1 MEIDPVK
8 LAFLAIAALV
18 LLGPE
23 RLPELAKKAGELLS
37 KLRTHRDSLTSQIN
51 AATNLPNSAVSGF
64 LGETL
69 KTAGT
74 VTSMFGPAG
83 MVGSVLQ
90 PARMVN
96 SVLQP
101 SSRVP
106 QAPPTSASA
115 PMLGAE
121 SSAVQQPASQP
132 KRELGSNPGYTLGS
146 PDLN

>member
-1 MEIDPVK
+1 LQIDPIK
-8 LAFLAIAALV
+8 LVFVAIAALV

-23 RLPELAKKAGELLS
+23 RLPQVAKKAGELLNA
-37 KLRTHRDSLTSQIN
+37 LRTHRDSLTSQIN
-51 AATNLPNSAVSGF
+51 SVANLPSSAMGGF

-74 VTSMFGPAG
+74 VTSMFQPAG
-83 MVGSVLQ
+83 VVGSVLQ

-101 SSRVP
+101 KSRA
-106 QAPPTSASA
+106 QQSF
-115 PMLGAE
+115 AE
-121 SSAVQQPASQP
+121 SPRTLQDSSVSAD
-132 KRELGSNPGYTLGS
+132 REARQSSTPNPGYTLGS